1 MEHAT
6 SNANDADGHC
16 RLPRKYIAAR
26 AANQRERTR
35 APARRDGKKHNEKK
49 EERNEENITTVAT
62 TLRIRN
68 TLKLMHDYNKLL

>member
-35 APARRDGKKHNEKK
+35 APARRDGKKARREEGGKERRKHNDCCDH
-49 EERNEENITTVAT
+49 TTYT
-62 TLRIRN
+62 
-68 TLKLMHDYNKLL
+68 